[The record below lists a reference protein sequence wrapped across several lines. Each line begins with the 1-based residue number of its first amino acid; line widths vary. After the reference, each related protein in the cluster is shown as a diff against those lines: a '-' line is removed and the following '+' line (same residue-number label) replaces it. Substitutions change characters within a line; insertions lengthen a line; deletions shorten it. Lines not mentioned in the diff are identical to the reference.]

1 MPVVRIETI
10 DDPRLVD
17 FRDVPD
23 PVLLR
28 ERNLFVAEGRF
39 VIETLLRTDRFHV
52 RALLLTE
59 STHRHLADDLVSVDR
74 DVPIYIVEPPH
85 FRIGG
90 YDFHRGYLAIA
101 DRPEPVDATVLIEEV
116 ATDLP
121 LVVLERIGNPD
132 NIGGIFRNA
141 AALGAAAVL
150 LSPGCC
156 DPLYRKA
163 IRTAMGTTL
172 RVPFAIADDW
182 PSVLQRLRVSGYMV
196 VALTPSDDATDVGAF
211 VEKQNGAT
219 RVALLL
225 GTESSGLSAEA
236 LALADERVRIAIDQS
251 VDSLN
256 VATATGIALHAL
268 RRA

>member
-1 MPVVRIETI
+1 MPVVRIETT
-10 DDPRLVD
+10 DDPRLAD

-28 ERNLFVAEGRF
+28 ARNLFVAEGRF
-39 VIETLLRTDRFHV
+39 VIETLLRAGRFHV

-59 STHRHLADDLVSVDR
+59 STHRHLADDLVAVDR
-74 DVPIYIVEPPH
+74 DVPVYVAAPSH
-85 FRIGG
+85 FKIGG

-101 DRPEPVDATVLIEEV
+101 ERPEPVDATVLIAGAAAGRPV
-116 ATDLP
+116 
-121 LVVLERIGNPD
+121 VVLERIGNPD

-141 AALGAAAVL
+141 AAFGAAAVL

-163 IRTAMGTTL
+163 IRTAMGASL
-172 RVPFAIADDW
+172 RVPFATADDW
-182 PSVLQRLRVSGYMV
+182 PSALQALRTSGYTV
-196 VALTPSDDATDVGAF
+196 VALTPGDDATDLADF
-211 VEKQNGAT
+211 VENHYGAP

-225 GTESSGLSAEA
+225 GTESNGLSAEA
-236 LALADERVRIAIDQS
+236 LALADERVRIAIAPS

-256 VATATGIALHAL
+256 VATAAGIALHAL
-268 RRA
+268 RR